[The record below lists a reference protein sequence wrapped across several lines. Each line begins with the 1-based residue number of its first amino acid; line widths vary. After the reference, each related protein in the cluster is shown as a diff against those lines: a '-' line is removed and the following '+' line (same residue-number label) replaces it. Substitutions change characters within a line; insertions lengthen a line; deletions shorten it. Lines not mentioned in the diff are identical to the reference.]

1 MSQTTEAVPSSLR
14 KKRPYRKGSPMT
26 AVERQ
31 QIHIA
36 KRKETH
42 KELRVYVENSLKHE
56 LELMCK
62 QNGVTQSEMI
72 ESFIKI
78 ALMHDK
84 NIVKD

>member
-1 MSQTTEAVPSSLR
+1 MSQTENAVPSSS
-14 KKRPYRKGSPMT
+14 KTKRPYRKGSPMT

-31 QIHIA
+31 QAHIA

-72 ESFIKI
+72 ESLIKNAFDHYKI
-78 ALMHDK
+78 L
-84 NIVKD
+84 VKD

>member
-1 MSQTTEAVPSSLR
+1 MSQSTNAVTSSSR
-14 KKRPYRKGSPMT
+14 AKRPYRKGSPMT

-31 QIHIA
+31 QAHIA

-72 ESFIKI
+72 ELLIKNAFDHYKI
-78 ALMHDK
+78 L
-84 NIVKD
+84 VKD